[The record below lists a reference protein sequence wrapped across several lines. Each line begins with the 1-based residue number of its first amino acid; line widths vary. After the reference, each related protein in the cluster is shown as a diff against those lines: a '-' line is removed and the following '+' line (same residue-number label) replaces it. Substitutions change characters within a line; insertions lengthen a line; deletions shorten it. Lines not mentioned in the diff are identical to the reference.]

1 MRARHAGL
9 KTEVASEVT
18 SVGDATVR
26 CVLAKNE
33 AFFVGEEYV
42 LTVDGAMGVGG
53 GEATFVVS
61 DAAAATGA
69 IEVRI
74 TLTRASADVSVKL
87 YADKAESNHWSS
99 KLLYESISPR
109 LILELLLDRTRRS
122 AASPRRRWA
131 TRSPPPTPPPS
142 SRGSSADWSGGK
154 TELLQHLS
162 KHAKLYVG
170 QQYTLRIADSPFAT
184 ADPLALSTE
193 DWGGRPVPLAVR
205 RIWHKAHVTL
215 HTKQELPIPF
225 GLQMR
230 IKHVGLGVVVARAT
244 TGEEERSGTRPSATT
259 ASTRGAS
266 PMAPA
271 RRPRSSPRC
280 WRRGT
285 TSTSTAR
292 ARRG

>member
-1 MRARHAGL
+1 M
-9 KTEVASEVT
+9 
-18 SVGDATVR
+18 
-26 CVLAKNE
+26 LAKNE

-42 LTVDGAMGVGG
+42 LTVDGMMGVGG

-122 AASPRRRWA
+122 AALSKALGHQVAPADAAALVARIEL
-131 TRSPPPTPPPS
+131 
-142 SRGSSADWSGGK
+142 DWSSGK
-154 TELLQHLS
+154 AELLQHLS

-193 DWGGRPVPLAVR
+193 DWA
-205 RIWHKAHVTL
+205 A
-215 HTKQELPIPF
+215 
-225 GLQMR
+225 
-230 IKHVGLGVVVARAT
+230 ARCRWWCAA
-244 TGEEERSGTRPSATT
+244 SGTRRT
-259 ASTRGAS
+259 
-266 PMAPA
+266 
-271 RRPRSSPRC
+271 
-280 WRRGT
+280 
-285 TSTSTAR
+285 
-292 ARRG
+292 

>member
-74 TLTRASADVSVKL
+74 TLTARAPTCRQAVRRQGRVEPLEQQAALRVDLAAADLGAPPRPHAALRRPLEGVGHQVAP
-87 YADKAESNHWSS
+87 ADAAA
-99 KLLYESISPR
+99 LVARI
-109 LILELLLDRTRRS
+109 EL
-122 AASPRRRWA
+122 
-131 TRSPPPTPPPS
+131 
-142 SRGSSADWSGGK
+142 DWSGGK
-154 TELLQHLS
+154 AELLQHLS

-244 TGEEERSGTRPSATT
+244 TGEEEAQRYEAQRDDGVN
-259 ASTRGAS
+259 
-266 PMAPA
+266 A
-271 RRPRSSPRC
+271 RRVAHGAGAAAEKLAAL